1 MIYLSALQK
10 DKSWHSF
17 LVLLYNKN
25 VPFSHCTIFDDF
37 SPLLERAERQCTIFV
52 PTEKTKKE
60 GTTFVIP
67 SWKALIYK
75 VFLSQSISL
84 TDLRVLFRDVLR
96 LLPSRVLYRGLHPG
110 CSSLHILQVR
120 IFLLLHRIRN
130 LLSKRGCLLL

>member
-1 MIYLSALQK
+1 MIYLSVLQK

-67 SWKALIYK
+67 SWKALFYA
-75 VFLSQSISL
+75 VFL
-84 TDLRVLFRDVLR
+84 T
-96 LLPSRVLYRGLHPG
+96 
-110 CSSLHILQVR
+110 
-120 IFLLLHRIRN
+120 
-130 LLSKRGCLLL
+130 